1 MEGPEKLT
9 WCNHQRSYDKMI
21 VVITEI
27 EIAAP
32 IDTCYRLARDINI
45 HTQTVWKHT
54 KEQAIDGVTSGPI
67 GKGQTVTFEATHFGI
82 RQQLTSLITE
92 FKEPSLF
99 VDEMQR
105 GAFKSLRHIHE
116 FKEHNGYTMMTD
128 TLKFEAPYG
137 LIGWIVERLI
147 LKNYMRKFLEHRN
160 IELKRIAE
168 NKQLQE
174 V

>member
-1 MEGPEKLT
+1 MEGQEKLT
-9 WCNHQRSYDKMI
+9 LYNNQRGCDEMI
-21 VVITEI
+21 VVITKI

-32 IDTCYRLARDINI
+32 IETCYRMARDIDV

-54 KEQAIDGVTSGPI
+54 REQAIDGVTSGTI
-67 GKGQTVTFEATHFGI
+67 GEGQTVTFEATHFGI

-92 FKEPSLF
+92 FKEPYLF

-105 GAFKSLRHIHE
+105 GAFKSLKHIHE
-116 FKEHNGYTMMTD
+116 FKEYKGYTIMKD
-128 TLKFEAPYG
+128 TLNFEAPYG

-160 IELKRIAE
+160 TELKKMAE

-174 V
+174 A